1 MAQAE
6 PLAIEFEA
14 LKTVVDEV
22 RQGRRGAAADALLAR
37 VGMAYGPAGMGVLL
51 VHGVPQYARLRQDLL
66 PYSSRLAQLP
76 EEEKAAIVVG
86 AAPTIMQRSRNR
98 LRCLQG
104 LQGGRRQGGCKE
116 AGKLQEGCKGARRL
130 QGGREAQEGLQ
141 ACVGGWWG

>member
-14 LKTVVDEV
+14 LKTAVDEV

-37 VGMAYGPAGMGVLL
+37 VGLAFGPTGMGVLL
-51 VHGVPQYARLRQDLL
+51 VHGVPEYARLRQELL

-86 AAPTIMQRSRNR
+86 AAPARHAAQPQPTAVPAGAAKR
-98 LRCLQG
+98 L
-104 LQGGRRQGGCKE
+104 QGGCKE
-116 AGKLQEGCKGARRL
+116 AARRPQGGCK
-130 QGGREAQEGLQ
+130 EACRPAWHL
-141 ACVGGWWG
+141 GGWWVWSKS